1 MSITLPIRALATMQV
16 SLKIGSD
23 GQFGLEMGQAS
34 DADYL
39 HAQLD
44 GLKLHLHSVLDSS
57 GVTLTLSV
65 SVEAENGNGRHV
77 AVESCLGP
85 SRTQPALEFSPGA
98 EPLDFFSQLYSVGS
112 SDYPNVLLDYFQ
124 AGQGNP
130 GSFKFPETFDA
141 FQLYASPS
149 QTLDTNHLQP
159 GHSNITSADL
169 NLAFETHDYDT
180 QVEMITELPAFDDNQ
195 LQDVAA
201 SDSDAI
207 TSPSE
212 CDADYPEPLSSASGS
227 PNLSSASDSPN
238 LSTRGSPCP
247 SDLPCLE
254 PSCSRTFTS
263 KYALSMHRQK
273 HIAKPPPCFPC
284 SGCALQFSRRH
295 DRLRHEV
302 SQHGRMREWECKLCL
317 GFFSSQKTLQKHKC
331 KARRTGR

>member
-1 MSITLPIRALATMQV
+1 MSFTLPIRALATMQV

-34 DADYL
+34 DTDNF

-65 SVEAENGNGRHV
+65 SVEAENGNRRH
-77 AVESCLGP
+77 
-85 SRTQPALEFSPGA
+85 
-98 EPLDFFSQLYSVGS
+98 
-112 SDYPNVLLDYFQ
+112 YFQ

-130 GSFKFPETFDA
+130 GSFESPETFDA
-141 FQLYASPS
+141 FQLYESPY
-149 QTLDTNHLQP
+149 QTLATNHLQP

-169 NLAFETHDYDT
+169 NLAFATHDYDT
-180 QVEMITELPAFDDNQ
+180 QVEMITELPAFDDNP

-201 SDSDAI
+201 SESDAT
-207 TSPSE
+207 TSPPE
-212 CDADYPEPLSSASGS
+212 CDVDYPEP
-227 PNLSSASDSPN
+227 LSSASDSPN

-247 SDLPCLE
+247 SDLPCPK
-254 PSCSRTFTS
+254 PSCSRKFTS

-284 SGCALQFSRRH
+284 SGCAIQFSRRH

-302 SQHGRMREWECKLCL
+302 SQHGRVQEWECKLCL

>member
-1 MSITLPIRALATMQV
+1 MSFTLPIRALATMQV

-34 DADYL
+34 DTDNF

-65 SVEAENGNGRHV
+65 SVEAENGNRRHV

-85 SRTQPALEFSPGA
+85 SRTQQALEFSPGA
-98 EPLDFFSQLYSVGS
+98 EPLDFSSQLYSVGG

-130 GSFKFPETFDA
+130 GSFESPETFDA
-141 FQLYASPS
+141 FQLYESPY
-149 QTLDTNHLQP
+149 QTLATNHLQP

-169 NLAFETHDYDT
+169 NLAFATHDYDT
-180 QVEMITELPAFDDNQ
+180 QVEMITELPAFDDNP

-201 SDSDAI
+201 SESDAT
-207 TSPSE
+207 TSPPE
-212 CDADYPEPLSSASGS
+212 CDVDYPEP
-227 PNLSSASDSPN
+227 LSSASDSPN

-247 SDLPCLE
+247 SDLPCPK
-254 PSCSRTFTS
+254 PSCSRKFTS

-284 SGCALQFSRRH
+284 SGCAIQFSRRH

-302 SQHGRMREWECKLCL
+302 SQHGRVQEWECKLCL